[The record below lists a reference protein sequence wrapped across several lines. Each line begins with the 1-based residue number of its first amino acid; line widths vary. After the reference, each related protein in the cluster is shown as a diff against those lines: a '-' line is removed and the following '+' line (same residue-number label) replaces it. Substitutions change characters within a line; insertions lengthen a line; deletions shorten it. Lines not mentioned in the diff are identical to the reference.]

1 MKWLIAFIIFS
12 VIILYHEFGHFIVAK
27 LNGVAVEEFSFGFGP
42 RLVSAKKNG
51 TRYSWKM
58 LPFGGSCQMKGMLGE
73 EEEGAP
79 VDEDSFNA
87 KSWGRRAAIIFAGP
101 FFNFMLAFLAAVI
114 LIGVMGAD
122 PAEVTNVSEGVP
134 LQEGDLIRSV
144 NGRSMATGRDV
155 DGYFTYRTLRE
166 GETLKVTFVRDGQKR
181 TESFPVL
188 TEYRVMMGISYYA
201 DEEEAI
207 LSAVQEGSPAEEAG
221 IKAGDVVRAVNGT
234 AIASGAELNA
244 YMTENPPSEEE
255 LVLTIHRAGKD
266 FEARLT
272 PKLLP
277 YSVPGFACYTA
288 REKVGP
294 AATLGYAFAEIRFWV
309 RTVFSSLRMLVT
321 GRAGVEDLSGPV
333 GVVNVISD
341 TYEEVESEGA
351 LIIAMTMLNLL
362 ILLSANVGVMNL
374 LPFPGLDGGRLLLI
388 AAEIIL
394 GHKVSQKVEN
404 IISFVGMAL
413 LMLLMVVV
421 LYNDIMKLF

>member
-1 MKWLIAFIIFS
+1 MGLTSSK
-12 VIILYHEFGHFIVAK
+12 
-27 LNGVAVEEFSFGFGP
+27 P
-42 RLVSAKKNG
+42 
-51 TRYSWKM
+51 
-58 LPFGGSCQMKGMLGE
+58 
-73 EEEGAP
+73 
-79 VDEDSFNA
+79 
-87 KSWGRRAAIIFAGP
+87 AI
-101 FFNFMLAFLAAVI
+101 
-114 LIGVMGAD
+114 
-122 PAEVTNVSEGVP
+122 
-134 LQEGDLIRSV
+134 
-144 NGRSMATGRDV
+144 
-155 DGYFTYRTLRE
+155 
-166 GETLKVTFVRDGQKR
+166 
-181 TESFPVL
+181 
-188 TEYRVMMGISYYA
+188 
-201 DEEEAI
+201 
-207 LSAVQEGSPAEEAG
+207 AEEAG